1 MMPILRPTSLQI
13 AVAELRVELARRGM
27 GLARLAELTGYDQ
40 RSLGQHIAGGVPT
53 WSLRFKIER
62 ALDFHPLWSSDPEL
76 WGRRLCLE
84 RFGCDPRLLTF
95 EKLRTLCR
103 KVGMENPGCRQREAW
118 FQTLMGWLAAH
129 PQTNKKTEPIENIC

>member
-1 MMPILRPTSLQI
+1 MPILRPTNLQI

-40 RSLGQHIAGGVPT
+40 ASLGRHIGGGVPT

-62 ALDFHPLWSSDPEL
+62 ALDFHPLWSPDAEL
-76 WGRRLCLE
+76 WARRLCLE
-84 RFGCDPRLLTF
+84 RFGCDPRLLTS

-103 KVGMENPGCRQREAW
+103 KVGVENPGLRQREAW
-118 FQTLMGWLAAH
+118 FQALIGWLAAH
-129 PQTNKKTEPIENIC
+129 SKTNTKTEPIENIC